1 MKPQPE
7 GAMCLF
13 TLKNPSFPEYVCITE
28 TGVMCVDI
36 HPKHPFLV
44 CIGKYDGNVAVYNV
58 QSPEKVPQYE
68 SNSVTNKHRG
78 TVWQV
83 ILKQISV
90 CSLSFLFPAS
100 YHEPNREHLTILK
113 TFTPKSFQSMQ

>member
-13 TLKNPSFPEYVCITE
+13 SLKNPSFPEYVCIAE

-36 HPKHPFLV
+36 HPVHPFLV
-44 CIGKYDGNVAVYNV
+44 CIGKYDGNVAVYDV
-58 QSPEKVPQYE
+58 QSPEKVPKYE
-68 SNSVTNKHRG
+68 SNSVTNKHSG

-83 ILKQISV
+83 ILKQYSV
-90 CSLSFLFPAS
+90 SSLHAPSFLL
-100 YHEPNREHLTILK
+100 LTVNLVQN
-113 TFTPKSFQSMQ
+113 T